1 VKTIFLRL
9 LESDD
14 KATELRELCSNERV
28 ADSSRFEVQIDTFRT
43 IPKSPFAYWAERCA
57 FDCFRGLPS
66 LESKE
71 RHAAAGASTTDNMRF
86 VRAWWE
92 VASVESAS
100 LGEVTE
106 DGHRWVPLAKGGSH
120 ASFYADLYLLIQW
133 ALDGRELKA
142 STGAWRAAKGWGDHW
157 RAQLHNADCYG
168 RPGITW
174 PARSQVG
181 FSARAM
187 GSGGIFGH
195 KGPTV
200 FISTDEPNSLAGL
213 LAIMNSK
220 VFAYLVSLQMAFGSY
235 ETGVI

>member
-1 VKTIFLRL
+1 MRPLGRRQRITCALSELGGRSLVTRVVFLGRTPR
-9 LESDD
+9 SPVDGCP
-14 KATELRELCSNERV
+14 LRKV
-28 ADSSRFEVQIDTFRT
+28 APTRR
-43 IPKSPFAYWAERCA
+43 
-57 FDCFRGLPS
+57 
-66 LESKE
+66 
-71 RHAAAGASTTDNMRF
+71 
-86 VRAWWE
+86 
-92 VASVESAS
+92 
-100 LGEVTE
+100 
-106 DGHRWVPLAKGGSH
+106 
-120 ASFYADLYLLIQW
+120 FYADVYLLIQW
-133 ALDGRELKA
+133 AMDGRELKA

-200 FISTDEPNSLAGL
+200 FISKDEPDSLAGL

-220 VFAYLVSLQMAFGSY
+220 MCLSILCRCKWRLAPTKQA
-235 ETGVI
+235 